1 MKKYGLK
8 RILAKVKKTMK
19 ERETNDKNTTYKDN
33 YKSKIRRHKMVA
45 VGRFL
50 IVAAVLA
57 ALAGIVYSQYK
68 NHIYTDY
75 EILSEKIINQAAGAQ
90 SMRLGDSILTYSH
103 DGVHCTD
110 KNGTEVWNQTF
121 EMQDIMIATCG
132 DVVAI
137 SDYNGREVYVLN
149 TKEKICQITTTMP
162 IKNIAVSAEGRV
174 AVAVIDGKDTW
185 IHVYENDGRRAFEQ
199 KTTMSQSGYPV
210 EFSFSP
216 NGELL
221 AMSCIFV
228 DAGVVKSQIVF
239 YNLGPVGSNKT
250 DFFVSADTYP
260 DVIIPY
266 IKFLSNS
273 MAVAVGDDRILF
285 YSGSQVPALHTTQ
298 LLEDEIQGIY
308 QDGDYIGVLFRSDMI
323 EMRNKIDIYRS
334 DAQKMGTYYFNIPF
348 YDMIFTKD
356 YFVAYADTQC
366 VIKTYDD
373 IEKFSGSFDRAVDLL
388 IPVGKGI
395 GYKFAMVSDGRIN
408 TIQLK

>member
-1 MKKYGLK
+1 
-8 RILAKVKKTMK
+8 
-19 ERETNDKNTTYKDN
+19 
-33 YKSKIRRHKMVA
+33 
-45 VGRFL
+45 
-50 IVAAVLA
+50 
-57 ALAGIVYSQYK
+57 
-68 NHIYTDY
+68 
-75 EILSEKIINQAAGAQ
+75 
-90 SMRLGDSILTYSH
+90 MRLGDSILTYSH

-121 EMQDIMIATCG
+121 EMQDIIIATSG

-221 AMSCIFV
+221 AMSCIFA

-308 QDGDYIGVLFRSDMI
+308 QDGDYIGVLFRSDVI

-348 YDMIFTKD
+348 YDIIFTKD

-373 IEKFSGSFDRAVDLL
+373 IEKFYGSFDRAVDLL

-395 GYKFAMVSDGRIN
+395 GYKFAMVSDGMIN

>member
-57 ALAGIVYSQYK
+57 ALAGVVYSQYK

-121 EMQDIMIATCG
+121 EMQDIMIATSG

-221 AMSCIFV
+221 AMSCIFA

-308 QDGDYIGVLFRSDMI
+308 QDGDYIGVLFRSDVI

-348 YDMIFTKD
+348 YDIIFTKD
-356 YFVAYADTQC
+356 YFAAYADTQC
-366 VIKTYDD
+366 VIRTYDD

-395 GYKFAMVSDGRIN
+395 GYKFAMVSDGMIN